1 MLLRLLRQQP
11 FSETEQPHII
21 GVDDWAKRRG
31 QTYGTIIVDLER
43 HRVVDLLP
51 NREAKTLTTWLS
63 GQPKIGIVARD
74 RSLEYAKGITD
85 GAPQAVQVADR
96 WHLLK
101 NLSEVVERAL
111 QDLLPALLK
120 QTPRQ
125 MGSSD
130 RPRANF
136 PRSQAE
142 SAKRQRSRQ
151 QRLETYTRIQFLK
164 QRGYGMRRIARILGL
179 SRGPVTHY
187 YKAETFPERKTHYV
201 PSQLDPYLG
210 YLEQRIAEGCWNSQQ
225 LWREICPLGY
235 PGRPSQ
241 VTKWVQWRRRNPPT
255 ASAGTENSEAAPLPL
270 ALPPLP
276 TCLHLLTA
284 QLKRLSSEEQVRL
297 AQLQQI
303 PVLRTVYDLVQ
314 AFAQIVRQHQA
325 ERLDIWLT
333 DCHGSNI
340 AAFQRFAASLQQDY
354 AAVKAALE
362 LPWSNGQTEGQIHR
376 LKMLK
381 RQMYGRAHLDLLR
394 LRLLYAPA

>member
-1 MLLRLLRQQP
+1 ML
-11 FSETEQPHII
+11 HII

-31 QTYGTIIVDLER
+31 QTYGTIVVDLER
-43 HRVVDLLP
+43 HRVVDLLA
-51 NREAKTLTTWLS
+51 NREAETLTKWLS
-63 GQPKIGIVARD
+63 SQPNIRIVARD
-74 RSLEYAKGITD
+74 RSLEYAKGITG
-85 GAPQAVQVADR
+85 GAPPAVQVADR

-101 NLSEVVERAL
+101 NLSEAVERAL

-120 QTPRQ
+120 QTLHQ
-125 MGSSD
+125 TGSGD

-142 SAKRQRSRQ
+142 TTKRQHSRQ

-164 QRGYGMRRIARILGL
+164 QRGHGMRRIARVLGL
-179 SRGPVTHY
+179 SRGLVTRY
-187 YKAETFPERKTHYV
+187 YKAETFPERKSHYV

-210 YLEQRIAEGCWNSQQ
+210 YLEQRVAEGCWNSPQ
-225 LWREICPLGY
+225 LWREICALGY

-241 VTKWVQWRRRNPPT
+241 VTKWVQGRRRNSPV
-255 ASAGTENSEAAPLPL
+255 AFAGTERSNDAPLPF

-284 QLKRLSSEEQVRL
+284 QPKRLSSEEQVRL

-303 PVLRTVYDLVQ
+303 PAIRTLFDLEQ
-314 AFAQIVRQHQA
+314 AFAQIVRQRQA
-325 ERLDIWLT
+325 ERFDAWLA
-333 DCHGSNI
+333 DCHDSSM
-340 AAFQRFAASLQQDY
+340 AAFQRFATSLKQDY